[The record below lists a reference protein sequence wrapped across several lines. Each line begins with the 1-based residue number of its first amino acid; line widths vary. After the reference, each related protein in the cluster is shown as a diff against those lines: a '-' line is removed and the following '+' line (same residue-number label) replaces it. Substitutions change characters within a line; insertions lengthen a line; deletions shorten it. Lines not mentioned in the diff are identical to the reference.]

1 MSDYLSLPQIRHLR
15 HLRRPALAYRPYR
28 EDTSE
33 YLRRTFSH
41 EYQDQTINDAS
52 IYGEEDFPLQ
62 AIAPPQALEPS
73 QPLQFESDVP
83 ALIVQFYNLNAQA
96 TAQQDRNRIVHLR
109 PSVRNLLNTGPEPCM
124 TGLKTRDGKEI
135 ATANPDLR
143 WIHLPANN
151 MSWVEVRIP
160 CCIEILIC

>member
-15 HLRRPALAYRPYR
+15 HLRHLRHPALAYRPYR

-33 YLRRTFSH
+33 HLRRTFSS
-41 EYQDQTINDAS
+41 EKQDQIKDDAG
-52 IYGEEDFPLQ
+52 IFGEQDFPLQ

-83 ALIVQFYNLNAQA
+83 ALIVQFYDLNEQA
-96 TAQQDRNRIVHLR
+96 TAQYNRNRIVHLR
-109 PSVRNLLNTGPEPCM
+109 PSVRRLLNKGPEKCM
-124 TGLKTRDGKEI
+124 SGLMTRDGKDI

-151 MSWVEVRIP
+151 MSWVEVHIP
-160 CCIEILIC
+160 HSLVI